1 MKISTSV
8 TLNRRPEFRLRLFLV
23 IAIGASLLAWASSS
37 IAEDQRTDPAS
48 AVSGSRQ
55 TPARPGQRV
64 YGDASWYGPGLQGK
78 PTSSGEVF
86 DSRKLT
92 AASTKVPLGTTAQV
106 KNLENGRKV
115 IVKVNDCGPHVKGRN
130 LDLSS
135 EAADKLKMKHV
146 GVVPVEVKILKKPDD
161 AQLCTHR

>member
-1 MKISTSV
+1 M
-8 TLNRRPEFRLRLFLV
+8 NRRAEFRLRLLLV
-23 IAIGASLLAWASSS
+23 IAIGAPLLAWTAPT
-37 IAEDQRTDPAS
+37 IAEDQGPDTATT
-48 AVSGSRQ
+48 VSGSRQ
-55 TPARPGQRV
+55 TTVKPGQRV

-78 PTSSGEVF
+78 TTSSGEVF
-86 DSRKLT
+86 DSHKLT

-106 KNLENGRKV
+106 KNLQNGRKV

-135 EAADKLKMKHV
+135 GAADKLKMKHD

-161 AQLCTHR
+161 AELCTHR

>member
-1 MKISTSV
+1 MKVSTRV
-8 TLNRRPEFRLRLFLV
+8 TMSRRAEFRIRLFLV
-23 IAIGASLLAWASSS
+23 IAIGAPLLAWTAPT
-37 IAEDQRTDPAS
+37 IAEDQGSDSAA
-48 AVSGSRQ
+48 AVSSPRQ
-55 TPARPGQRV
+55 TPVRPGQRV

-106 KNLENGRKV
+106 KNLQNGRKV
-115 IVKVNDCGPHVKGRN
+115 IVKVNDCGPHVKGRS

-135 EAADKLKMKHV
+135 GAADKLKMKHD
-146 GVVPVEVKILKKPDD
+146 GVVPVEVKVLKKPDD

>member
-1 MKISTSV
+1 MKVSTSL
-8 TLNRRPEFRLRLFLV
+8 TMNRRAELRLRLLLV
-23 IAIGASLLAWASSS
+23 IAIGAPLLAWTA
-37 IAEDQRTDPAS
+37 IAEDQRPDTAA
-48 AVSGSRQ
+48 AVSSPRQ
-55 TPARPGQRV
+55 TPLKPGQRV

-86 DSRKLT
+86 DSHKLT

-115 IVKVNDCGPHVKGRN
+115 VVKVNDCGPHVKGRS

-135 EAADKLKMKHV
+135 GAADKLKMKHD
-146 GVVPVEVKILKKPDD
+146 GVVPVEVKVLNKPDD

>member
-1 MKISTSV
+1 MKVSTSEAM
-8 TLNRRPEFRLRLFLV
+8 NRRPEFQLRLFLV
-23 IAIGASLLAWASSS
+23 IAIGAPLLAWASPT
-37 IAEDQRTDPAS
+37 IAEDQRPDTAA

-55 TPARPGQRV
+55 TPVKPGQRV

-86 DSRKLT
+86 ESRKLT

-115 IVKVNDCGPHVKGRN
+115 VVKVNDCGPHVKGRS
-130 LDLSS
+130 LD
-135 EAADKLKMKHV
+135 
-146 GVVPVEVKILKKPDD
+146 
-161 AQLCTHR
+161 